1 MEYLQYSKIKNIP
14 LKKPPTKS
22 VFIITTYLNKPH
34 SENNAITTNGNNDS
48 NGLRGGHGFDPD
60 GGHG

>member
-1 MEYLQYSKIKNIP
+1 MLCKV
-14 LKKPPTKS
+14 T
-22 VFIITTYLNKPH
+22 IIQMLCKLNKPH